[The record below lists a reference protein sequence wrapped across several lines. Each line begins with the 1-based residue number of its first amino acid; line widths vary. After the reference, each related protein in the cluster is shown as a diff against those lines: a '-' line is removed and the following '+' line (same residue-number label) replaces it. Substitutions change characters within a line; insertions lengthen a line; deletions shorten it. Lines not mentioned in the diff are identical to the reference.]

1 MRYLILGAS
10 GMVGHAIAIY
20 LKEKGHK
27 VTGFSLIPFP
37 YIENIVGDAREPA
50 EIQKVVEKTKYD
62 VIVNCMGILNQDADR
77 KKADTIIINSYI
89 PHFLVE
95 RTKNMNIQIV
105 QISTDCVFSG
115 ERGGYREKDF
125 KDGKSFYDRSKA
137 LGEIINERDITFRQ
151 SLVGPDPNAEG
162 IGLLNWFMRQKNEI
176 QGYRNVFWNSISN
189 LQLARAIEAVSR
201 KNVSGIYHLVRNE
214 SVSKYDL
221 ITLFNKYLRKE
232 PIRIRAV
239 DEPKMNKTLINSRTD
254 FEFIVDDYDTQII
267 EISAWIKR
275 HPDLYPHYRY

>member
-1 MRYLILGAS
+1 
-10 GMVGHAIAIY
+10 
-20 LKEKGHK
+20 
-27 VTGFSLIPFP
+27 
-37 YIENIVGDAREPA
+37 
-50 EIQKVVEKTKYD
+50 
-62 VIVNCMGILNQDADR
+62 MGILNQDADR

-137 LGEIINERDITFRQ
+137 VGEIINERDITFRQ

-176 QGYRNVFWNSISN
+176 QGYRNVFWNGISN